1 MPAAGSQGAD
11 GAPARGSIWHR
22 YTPTLVQLCPEQ
34 KRRNAAESG
43 DCARGAARRE
53 PQRGR
58 ERRAGEH
65 SNRSFPRPR
74 SVLFLA
80 GSPPAPPCAV
90 TRSPGR
96 GLRRNLRWGPR
107 ARTEGPRAT
116 PPGGTCSVPAPPRAG
131 GQRRLAG
138 VRGRWRRGRA
148 AALWGERCMGARRC
162 AGPAAVRLLPALR
175 SAPLHCSPVATPVR
189 SGGSGKGF
197 RRGGGVGLERRAGG
211 GAEKSDD
218 GRAVLRA
225 PPQRWDRSS
234 EAALPAAWRQGGA
247 AAALWVWP
255 GSGAAPRGR
264 LPCAALSPPG
274 RGYNAQRTAGM
285 SVAVWAFFFPLG
297 PARSSRR
304 VSYSEVGGRFS
315 VPKAGE
321 VFGVT

>member
-1 MPAAGSQGAD
+1 MYTHVQQYQGWGVPAAGSQGAD

-107 ARTEGPRAT
+107 ARTEGAPGHAPGRDMLGPR
-116 PPGGTCSVPAPPRAG
+116 PAA
-131 GQRRLAG
+131 
-138 VRGRWRRGRA
+138 RGRPTASRGREGAVAARSRGRA
-148 AALWGERCMGARRC
+148 VGRALHGRETVCRACGRSAAACAPLRSTARR
-162 AGPAAVRLLPALR
+162 
-175 SAPLHCSPVATPVR
+175 
-189 SGGSGKGF
+189 
-197 RRGGGVGLERRAGG
+197 
-211 GAEKSDD
+211 
-218 GRAVLRA
+218 
-225 PPQRWDRSS
+225 
-234 EAALPAAWRQGGA
+234 
-247 AAALWVWP
+247 
-255 GSGAAPRGR
+255 
-264 LPCAALSPPG
+264 
-274 RGYNAQRTAGM
+274 
-285 SVAVWAFFFPLG
+285 
-297 PARSSRR
+297 
-304 VSYSEVGGRFS
+304 
-315 VPKAGE
+315 
-321 VFGVT
+321 

>member
-1 MPAAGSQGAD
+1 
-11 GAPARGSIWHR
+11 
-22 YTPTLVQLCPEQ
+22 
-34 KRRNAAESG
+34 
-43 DCARGAARRE
+43 
-53 PQRGR
+53 
-58 ERRAGEH
+58 
-65 SNRSFPRPR
+65 
-74 SVLFLA
+74 
-80 GSPPAPPCAV
+80 
-90 TRSPGR
+90 
-96 GLRRNLRWGPR
+96 
-107 ARTEGPRAT
+107 
-116 PPGGTCSVPAPPRAG
+116 
-131 GQRRLAG
+131 
-138 VRGRWRRGRA
+138 
-148 AALWGERCMGARRC
+148 MGARRC

-175 SAPLHCSPVATPVR
+175 SAPLLAGSD
-189 SGGSGKGF
+189 SGKVRGF
-197 RRGGGVGLERRAGG
+197 RKGLSAGGWGGVGLERRAGG

-315 VPKAGE
+315 VPKASE

>member
-1 MPAAGSQGAD
+1 MYTHVQQYQGWGVPAAGSQGAD

-197 RRGGGVGLERRAGG
+197 RRGGGVGTESGRRGREEWRWAC
-211 GAEKSDD
+211 GAPRPSSALGSVLW
-218 GRAVLRA
+218 GRAARGV
-225 PPQRWDRSS
+225 
-234 EAALPAAWRQGGA
+234 EA
-247 AAALWVWP
+247 
-255 GSGAAPRGR
+255 
-264 LPCAALSPPG
+264 G
-274 RGYNAQRTAGM
+274 RGCRGTMGLAGLRRGP
-285 SVAVWAFFFPLG
+285 SRAASLRCPL
-297 PARSSRR
+297 SSRP
-304 VSYSEVGGRFS
+304 GL
-315 VPKAGE
+315 
-321 VFGVT
+321 

>member
-1 MPAAGSQGAD
+1 MQ
-11 GAPARGSIWHR
+11 
-22 YTPTLVQLCPEQ
+22 
-34 KRRNAAESG
+34 
-43 DCARGAARRE
+43 
-53 PQRGR
+53 
-58 ERRAGEH
+58 
-65 SNRSFPRPR
+65 
-74 SVLFLA
+74 
-80 GSPPAPPCAV
+80 
-90 TRSPGR
+90 
-96 GLRRNLRWGPR
+96 GLRPSG
-107 ARTEGPRAT
+107 
-116 PPGGTCSVPAPPRAG
+116 C
-131 GQRRLAG
+131 
-138 VRGRWRRGRA
+138 
-148 AALWGERCMGARRC
+148 C
-162 AGPAAVRLLPALR
+162 LR

-315 VPKAGE
+315 VPKASE